1 MIPAPIRRAAAATL
15 DRVLARVAPAVHAAS
30 LTRRDYADHSERC
43 ARYSLPQPSPRAASI
58 LSALHQH
65 GYYTEPHYWDRDRCQ
80 AAVADI
86 DRVLREHPELIHP
99 AGKSDRR
106 FYGVDVLST
115 LIAQFGN
122 DPALTEVA
130 SLHNRMPTRLGM
142 TLGARLPFIEG
153 NIGSGEG
160 WHRDQFFVATKAM
173 LYLTDVGP
181 KNGPFQ
187 MLAASARL
195 NDVCRDIKT
204 AGLRHMQYRI
214 EHEQIRALLSRD
226 PARLLTLGAAAG
238 TLLVFNASSIH
249 RGKPIEQGVRYAL
262 TNYYFTAEWSDAE
275 IHKLFAPMAVAP
287 KARG

>member
-1 MIPAPIRRAAAATL
+1 
-15 DRVLARVAPAVHAAS
+15 
-30 LTRRDYADHSERC
+30 
-43 ARYSLPQPSPRAASI
+43 
-58 LSALHQH
+58 
-65 GYYTEPHYWDRDRCQ
+65 
-80 AAVADI
+80 
-86 DRVLREHPELIHP
+86 
-99 AGKSDRR
+99 
-106 FYGVDVLST
+106 

-122 DPALTEVA
+122 DPVLTEVA

-142 TLGARLPFIEG
+142 TLGARLPFTES

-181 KNGPFQ
+181 ENGPFQ
-187 MLAASARL
+187 MLAGSATL

-214 EHEQIRALLSRD
+214 KDEQLRALLARD
-226 PARLLTLGAAAG
+226 PARLLTLGGSAG

-262 TNYYFTAEWSDAE
+262 TNYYFTAEWTDGE
-275 IHKLFAPMAVAP
+275 IYKRFAPMAVAS